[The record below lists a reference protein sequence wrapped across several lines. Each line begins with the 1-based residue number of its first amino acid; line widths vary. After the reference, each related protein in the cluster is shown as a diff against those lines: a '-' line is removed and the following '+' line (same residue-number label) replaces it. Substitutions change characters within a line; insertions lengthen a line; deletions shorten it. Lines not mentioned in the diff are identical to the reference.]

1 MATLYIMTEP
11 PTTIEY
17 SVKTGEVSEFSLRGK
32 VLLDINKKISTD
44 GWEAQLVRFVK
55 EHRLNKPNPRGL
67 HAFMYP
73 LYDKGL
79 LP

>member
-1 MATLYIMTEP
+1 MATLCIMTEP
-11 PTTIEY
+11 PTTIDY

-32 VLLDINKKISTD
+32 IQPPDVLEK
-44 GWEAQLVRFVK
+44 QLVRFVK
-55 EHRLNKPNPRGL
+55 ENELDKPDPRGL
-67 HAFMYP
+67 HTFVRA

>member
-1 MATLYIMTEP
+1 MATLCIMTEP

-32 VLLDINKKISTD
+32 IQPPDILEK
-44 GWEAQLVRFVK
+44 QLVRFVK